1 MPASHALHL
10 SAVRRLL
17 SSPIDSVP
25 TRRCKANTRLLFYDF
40 LTLVPAALLMI
51 ACIAVLM
58 IRDAYDETQQQL
70 GALWRW
76 LPLGASMTLFIF
88 VYGFFLM
95 NVSMCA
101 AAATAYHA
109 PSERRRTAH
118 SRAFGEVPT
127 PLTAR
132 SEQRK

>member
-1 MPASHALHL
+1 
-10 SAVRRLL
+10 
-17 SSPIDSVP
+17 
-25 TRRCKANTRLLFYDF
+25 
-40 LTLVPAALLMI
+40 MI

-58 IRDAYDETQQQL
+58 VRDAFDETQQEL

-101 AAATAYHA
+101 AARAHT
-109 PSERRRTAH
+109 PSEASLSRDQSRAEKMPHPTPLSHPSHAHLPATTAARTRRRT
-118 SRAFGEVPT
+118 RA
-127 PLTAR
+127 
-132 SEQRK
+132 

>member
-1 MPASHALHL
+1 MPQC
-10 SAVRRLL
+10 
-17 SSPIDSVP
+17 
-25 TRRCKANTRLLFYDF
+25 RCKANTRLLFYDF